1 MKSFRAAHLV
11 SHHPP
16 GEEQSR
22 YAELRGSTGVA
33 QGTQR
38 RAVAAISTTAARTRI
53 EPAFIRRLCQIKWPR
68 SRGSGHCELLSK
80 EHS

>member
-11 SHHPP
+11 SRHPP

-38 RAVAAISTTAARTRI
+38 RAVAAISTTAAT
-53 EPAFIRRLCQIKWPR
+53 
-68 SRGSGHCELLSK
+68 CELLSK
-80 EHS
+80 GT